1 MTPKYLLVP
10 CLCLLILAGVA
21 ADDVAKPE
29 SLNIPES
36 TTSSGK
42 PLTPSATSNVTSANI
57 TDVKNVTTEAPVT
70 TTTTTSTTTTTVPPP
85 TPPNAVEAEK
95 GSSLS
100 IFFVLV
106 VIALGILLIH
116 LMLQTHFQ
124 YLPESIVTVCLG
136 ALIGAILNFTHVK
149 TVFERE
155 EVFSPTAFFLV
166 LLPPII
172 FESGYNLH
180 KGNFFQ
186 NIGSICVF
194 AILGTAISAL
204 VIGSGVYLLG
214 IADVAYQLNF
224 IESFA
229 FGSLISGESCT
240 SWHNSVKLN
249 LPTPFS
255 CRSCGNDCDFPRA
268 WHRSCFEHVGVRRVN
283 SERCHFNCADHHCHA
298 DKDIRCRTA
307 ERWSWR
313 GNRPSTKSILF
324 DVLCFGWYWSRICT
338 HQCIAAEVCWWVDHA
353 K

>member
-1 MTPKYLLVP
+1 MVMKLTLLACLACVAYTVIALDSSPQQSSESVVP
-10 CLCLLILAGVA
+10 APNSTSSRPI
-21 ADDVAKPE
+21 DP
-29 SLNIPES
+29 S
-36 TTSSGK
+36 TT
-42 PLTPSATSNVTSANI
+42 ANVTSSNPVDI
-57 TDVKNVTTEAPVT
+57 KNVTETPT
-70 TTTTTSTTTTTVPPP
+70 TTVKTTPLSTTTTSTQ
-85 TPPNAVEAEK
+85 TPIPNAVEAEK

-100 IFFVLV
+100 IFFVLC

-136 ALIGAILNFTHVK
+136 ALIGAFLNFTQIK
-149 TVFERE
+149 SVFERE

-229 FGSLISGESCT
+229 FGSLISGEFGCKPLS
-240 SWHNSVKLN
+240 
-249 LPTPFS
+249 
-255 CRSCGNDCDFPRA
+255 R
-268 WHRSCFEHVGVRRVN
+268 
-283 SERCHFNCADHHCHA
+283 
-298 DKDIRCRTA
+298 
-307 ERWSWR
+307 
-313 GNRPSTKSILF
+313 
-324 DVLCFGWYWSRICT
+324 LC
-338 HQCIAAEVCWWVDHA
+338 
-353 K
+353 

>member
-1 MTPKYLLVP
+1 MVMKWILVS
-10 CLCLLILAGVA
+10 CCFLIA
-21 ADDVAKPE
+21 
-29 SLNIPES
+29 S
-36 TTSSGK
+36 TTSVFAQEPGAGLPKQDETAINISLDK
-42 PLTPSATSNVTSANI
+42 VISPSETTNVTLSNPI
-57 TDVKNVTTEAPVT
+57 DNKNLTVTNS
-70 TTTTTSTTTTTVPPP
+70 TTTSTTTTQPTTTSSTTSSPIIPPVVVPQ
-85 TPPNAVEAEK
+85 NAVEAEK

-100 IFFVLV
+100 IFFVLC

-136 ALIGAILNFTHVK
+136 ALIGLILNFTSVK

-229 FGSLISGESCT
+229 FGSLISGEFF
-240 SWHNSVKLN
+240 VY
-249 LPTPFS
+249 
-255 CRSCGNDCDFPRA
+255 R
-268 WHRSCFEHVGVRRVN
+268 
-283 SERCHFNCADHHCHA
+283 
-298 DKDIRCRTA
+298 
-307 ERWSWR
+307 
-313 GNRPSTKSILF
+313 
-324 DVLCFGWYWSRICT
+324 
-338 HQCIAAEVCWWVDHA
+338 
-353 K
+353 

>member
-1 MTPKYLLVP
+1 MTVIKKRIVG
-10 CLCLLILAGVA
+10 LCLLLLFANVLALEIPSDSTNESQIAPA
-21 ADDVAKPE
+21 ANVSVSIEKGP
-29 SLNIPES
+29 N
-36 TTSSGK
+36 
-42 PLTPSATSNVTSANI
+42 PSPDTNI
-57 TDVKNVTTEAPVT
+57 TQSNATDTKVIIIEVPSTT
-70 TTTTTSTTTTTVPPP
+70 TTTTTSTTVAPPL
-85 TPPNAVEAEK
+85 PPNAVEAEK

-100 IFFVLV
+100 IFFVLC

-136 ALIGAILNFTHVK
+136 ALIGLFLNYTSVK
-149 TVFERE
+149 SVFERE

-194 AILGTAISAL
+194 AILGTVISAL

-229 FGSLISGESCT
+229 FGSMISG
-240 SWHNSVKLN
+240 K
-249 LPTPFS
+249 
-255 CRSCGNDCDFPRA
+255 
-268 WHRSCFEHVGVRRVN
+268 
-283 SERCHFNCADHHCHA
+283 
-298 DKDIRCRTA
+298 
-307 ERWSWR
+307 
-313 GNRPSTKSILF
+313 F
-324 DVLCFGWYWSRICT
+324 DLLVQSNTLL
-338 HQCIAAEVCWWVDHA
+338 